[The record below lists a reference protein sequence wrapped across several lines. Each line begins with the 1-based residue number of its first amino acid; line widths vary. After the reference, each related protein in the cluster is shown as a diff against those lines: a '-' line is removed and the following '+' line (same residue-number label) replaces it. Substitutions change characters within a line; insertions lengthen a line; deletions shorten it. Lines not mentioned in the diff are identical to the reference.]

1 METKVNLNQAGMFF
15 QLQNR
20 LQQEETESFIGGRGL
35 NGNLS
40 EIQL

>member
-1 METKVNLNQAGMFF
+1 MEIQVALNQTGMFF
-15 QLQNR
+15 QLQNH